1 MTNHLGPATD
11 RLIDAMADAER
22 GPKRNG
28 LFALWLVARQCD
40 GELPPNPIAPA
51 TARRRLER
59 LERRL
64 TSLSLPGSLRRSL
77 PGALRE
83 LREGHP
89 DGSAIALQQLVAP
102 AREALGARAAEAMA
116 MATRMARSALR
127 ASSTAAGI
135 P

>member
-1 MTNHLGPATD
+1 LV
-11 RLIDAMADAER
+11 DAMADAER

-28 LFALWLVARQCD
+28 LFALWLIARQCD
-40 GELPPNPIAPA
+40 GGLPPDAIAPA
-51 TARRRLER
+51 SARRRLDR

-64 TSLSLPGSLRRSL
+64 SSLSLPGPLRRSL

-83 LREGHP
+83 LRESHP

-102 AREALGARAAEAMA
+102 ARETLGVRAAEAMA
-116 MATRMARSALR
+116 VATRTARAALR
-127 ASSTAAGI
+127 ASPTT